1 MVITDYLHF
10 DAIYTRGGEGEK
22 RSFNCFYVASLSEK
36 RDELEWDTGD
46 HLRFDTLTG
55 KEWGERLRGEFW
67 SAAK

>member
-10 DAIYTRGGEGEK
+10 DTIQGGGRRETFI
-22 RSFNCFYVASLSEK
+22 RLFYVGGLSEK
-36 RDELEWDTGD
+36 RDGLEWDTGD